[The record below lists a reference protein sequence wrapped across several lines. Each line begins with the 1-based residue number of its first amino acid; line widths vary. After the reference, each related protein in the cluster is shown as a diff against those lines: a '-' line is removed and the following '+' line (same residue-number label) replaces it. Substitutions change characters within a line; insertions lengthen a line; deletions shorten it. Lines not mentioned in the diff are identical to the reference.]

1 MKKWEYFTT
10 FLFASVGKPGV
21 NEYIKKN
28 HPDVLDD
35 DRAAP
40 ETMIPELD
48 EYGKKGW
55 ELVHMQPV
63 LLTEEGVVRYPVNKD
78 EFSVWYFCVFK
89 RRKRK

>member
-1 MKKWEYFTT
+1 MKKWECFTT
-10 FLFASVGKPGV
+10 FVFASVGKPGV
-21 NEYIKKN
+21 KEYIEKN

-40 ETMIPELD
+40 ETMIPELN

-55 ELVHMQPV
+55 ELLRMQPV
-63 LLTEEGVVRYPVNKD
+63 LLTEEGVVRYPVTKD
-78 EFSVWYFCVFK
+78 EFSAWYFCVFK